1 MILKSDKLVVV
12 VDSGWKHF
20 VGKNEDDGLEIEE
33 RDDVDPTMLC
43 GPRAIKELTEERRA
57 ALCEFIHNLENVC

>member
-12 VDSGWKHF
+12 ADSGWKHF
-20 VGKNEDDGLEIEE
+20 AGRNDDDGLGTEE
-33 RDDVDPTMLC
+33 RGVEPTMLC
-43 GPRAIKELTEERRA
+43 GPRPIKELTEERMA